1 MNIEESKSALRRQT
15 LGYLRGMDTCRRE
28 SLSAQ
33 AREKLCAQQV
43 WLQAEAILF
52 YAARKDELDL
62 VPLVETALR
71 AGRRVLFPRYIAEV
85 DAYAPCEITDPSRD
99 LLPGHYSIPEPVPH
113 CRPGALKPL
122 DLLLIP
128 GVAFDL
134 VGRRLGRGKGYYDK
148 LLATL
153 SGVRCGVG
161 FDEQIVSDIPVASHD
176 AHLNCILTP
185 TRWRQ
190 F

>member
-1 MNIEESKSALRRQT
+1 MNIDESKSALRRQT
-15 LGYLRGMDTCRRE
+15 LGHLRGMDNFKRE
-28 SLSAQ
+28 ALSAQ
-33 AREKLCAQQV
+33 AREILCSQRV

-52 YAARKDELDL
+52 YAARNDELDL
-62 VPLVETALR
+62 GLLVVTALR
-71 AGRRVLFPRYIAEV
+71 AGKRALFPRYIAEV
-85 DAYAPCEITDPSRD
+85 DAYSPCEITDPSRD
-99 LLPGHYSIPEPVPH
+99 LLPGRYSIPEPGSH
-113 CRPGALKPL
+113 CQPFTLKPL
-122 DLLLIP
+122 DLLLVP

-148 LLATL
+148 MLATL

-161 FDEQIVSDIPVASHD
+161 FDEQIVSEIPVTPHD
-176 AHLNCILTP
+176 AYLNCILTP